1 MTVNPALSEPGGALA
16 WSGGGGGG
24 GMLLPSRGVGGLSAG
39 NAGTHG
45 SSRLSDHGCTL
56 ARWRSGG
63 PGETCM
69 ATGSVIDGV
78 IGAGSADMGT
88 GENCTRRRLSGLA
101 RSSST
106 GPGVTSAGG
115 HPPCCVE

>member
-45 SSRLSDHGCTL
+45 SSRLSDHGQTWVLVKTAL
-56 ARWRSGG
+56 AAACRASQGLPQLGLESPPPVDTRLAAWSNPTVRK
-63 PGETCM
+63 
-69 ATGSVIDGV
+69 
-78 IGAGSADMGT
+78 GAGSDSGIC
-88 GENCTRRRLSGLA
+88 GGPPLRRR
-101 RSSST
+101 RR
-106 GPGVTSAGG
+106 PIQ
-115 HPPCCVE
+115 PE